1 MIAFNEKELGNDT
14 APQNLFVNDI
24 ECSPSVLDI
33 LKGFFLPF
41 FYPTSLFENNK
52 KYVYPTLMSTMEQR
66 WSKFHSGSF
75 NIIMVDFIER
85 GVIQWI
91 ITENSHTSRLSG

>member
-52 KYVYPTLMSTMEQR
+52 KYVYPTLMSTLEHR

-85 GVIQWI
+85 GVIKWI
-91 ITENSHTSRLSG
+91 ITENGNALRLTA